1 MKKNKLL
8 ALSLLACTLLAGC
21 EEGTKV
27 QNGDKPIGNVQV
39 GSDVTLDT
47 NLTLQNF
54 YESLKTIFD
63 PSGIYFIARCTM
75 DQASP
80 VAQQ

>member
-1 MKKNKLL
+1 MKKNRLL

-47 NLTLQNF
+47 N
-54 YESLKTIFD
+54 
-63 PSGIYFIARCTM
+63 
-75 DQASP
+75 
-80 VAQQ
+80 